1 MPYTG
6 GMATER
12 LVAATPQATDQE
24 WAGSSLRPDS
34 IDEYVGQAD
43 LIEKLCIAIEAAKV
57 RAKAPAPD
65 DMPRAHE
72 PMEHVLLHGP
82 PGLGKTTLAHVIARE
97 MGTKL
102 YTTSGPALARGN
114 DLVAALTRLQAGDV
128 LFIDEIHRLPIAV
141 EEFIYPAMEDFK
153 IDVTVDTG
161 MHARTVQ
168 IKCKP
173 FTLIGAT
180 TRAGL
185 LSAPLRSRFGITHH
199 LRYYEESEIHVILGR
214 SCRVLGLGG
223 VDGECLGAIASRSRG
238 TPRIANRLL
247 RRVRDYAQ
255 VRAGGVVSP
264 DLVETALGLE
274 GVDGLGL
281 DELDRSY
288 LRTIATVYDGGP
300 VGLETVAAT
309 MNEDGG
315 TLEDVVEPYLLQ
327 IGFLARTR
335 RGRMLTRAAAEH
347 LGLAWNPAREGE
359 LLEG

>member
-1 MPYTG
+1 
-6 GMATER
+6 MATER
-12 LVAATPQATDQE
+12 LIAATPQPTDQE
-24 WAGSSLRPDS
+24 WSGSSLRPDS
-34 IDEYVGQAD
+34 IEEYVGQVD
-43 LIEKLCIAIEAAKV
+43 LLEKLSIAVEAAKV

-114 DLVAALTRLQAGDV
+114 DLVAALTRLQTGDV
-128 LFIDEIHRLPIAV
+128 LFIDEIHRMPIAV

-153 IDVTVDTG
+153 IDVTVDSG

-168 IKCKP
+168 IRCKP

-199 LRYYEESEIHVILGR
+199 LQYYAESEIHIILDR
-214 SCRVLGLGG
+214 SSRVLGLGA
-223 VDGECLGAIASRSRG
+223 VESECLGAIASRSRG

-255 VRAGGVVSP
+255 VRAHGVVSRT
-264 DLVETALGLE
+264 LVEMALGLE
-274 GVDGLGL
+274 GVDELGL

-288 LRTIATVYDGGP
+288 LRIISTVYEGGP

-309 MNEDGG
+309 MNEDAG

-347 LGLAWNPAREGE
+347 LGLAWNPEREGVGE
-359 LLEG
+359 LFEE